1 METAEILV
9 PCVRDQCVSGFSDP
23 QTVISV
29 CVEITGSF
37 LHDSLRTEGKAGG
50 WLQTDRVQAIFY
62 ELLYYFGLI
71 PEVMTDP
78 FPTVAEL

>member
-1 METAEILV
+1 MV
-9 PCVRDQCVSGFSDP
+9 QHMDMSYCRNN
-23 QTVISV
+23 
-29 CVEITGSF
+29 GSF